1 MNNSMNNFT
10 NFNLN
15 NQNEL
20 PQNINNPNNQYPFNN
35 VYFNDPYF
43 RQNLAMMDSS
53 TKIINIINK
62 HNEAQKK
69 YSNIQ
74 DDN

>member
-53 TKIINIINK
+53 TKIINIINEK
-62 HNEAQKK
+62 
-69 YSNIQ
+69 NIHK
-74 DDN
+74 

>member
-20 PQNINNPNNQYPFNN
+20 LQNINNPNNQYPFNN
-35 VYFNDPYF
+35 IYFNDPYF

-62 HNEAQKK
+62 HNEAKK
-69 YSNIQ
+69 I
-74 DDN
+74 